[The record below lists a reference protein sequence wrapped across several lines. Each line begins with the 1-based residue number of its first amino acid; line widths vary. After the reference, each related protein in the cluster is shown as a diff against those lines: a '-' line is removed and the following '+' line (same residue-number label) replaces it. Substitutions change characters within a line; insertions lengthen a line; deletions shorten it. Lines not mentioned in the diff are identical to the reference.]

1 MSKFSTVQKVNDV
14 TTVNITAAIDSV
26 THILYSIVSITSL
39 TKHVQYAAKNI
50 SQTFIYI
57 SRLIHQDGTP
67 ICQGHCTIS
76 YHKRFIDIRN
86 TYSTITTNLSYHIHK
101 QLRYSPRASP
111 PPPATTFTQLNI
123 DKRFEG
129 VFVCVC
135 VCITQIVLMKLNCF
149 WLNIHK
155 RIYHIPSYHSVCILA
170 FLASLTPISSL
181 TFHFLAA
188 F

>member
-14 TTVNITAAIDSV
+14 TTVNITAAVDSV

-86 TYSTITTNLSYHIHK
+86 TYSTITTKLSHS
-101 QLRYSPRASP
+101 Q
-111 PPPATTFTQLNI
+111 
-123 DKRFEG
+123 
-129 VFVCVC
+129 
-135 VCITQIVLMKLNCF
+135 
-149 WLNIHK
+149 

-181 TFHFLAA
+181 TFHFLAEFWWEHFFWPA
-188 F
+188 VNKKGQITVQTLLR

>member
-1 MSKFSTVQKVNDV
+1 MSCSTNAIEELSYNYKRLNKYVIEDILTVMSKFSTVQKVNDV

-67 ICQGHCTIS
+67 ICQGHCKIS

-86 TYSTITTNLSYHIHK
+86 TYSTITTKLS
-101 QLRYSPRASP
+101 
-111 PPPATTFTQLNI
+111 
-123 DKRFEG
+123 
-129 VFVCVC
+129 
-135 VCITQIVLMKLNCF
+135 
-149 WLNIHK
+149 
-155 RIYHIPSYHSVCILA
+155 HSQTVKV
-170 FLASLTPISSL
+170 
-181 TFHFLAA
+181 
-188 F
+188 